1 MICKFYKIY
10 RYNCKKM
17 LKVLFVNV
25 GVDCLI
31 YVGVVLMLI

>member
-10 RYNCKKM
+10 RYKCKKM

-25 GVDCLI
+25 DVDCLI
-31 YVGVVLMLI
+31 YVGVVVMLI